1 MPIEFSHV
9 SFTYN
14 PKSKIAKKALDDVSF
29 KIEEGEFVALI
40 GRTGCGKSTLVQ
52 HINAL
57 LEPEKGEVI
66 VDEFISSSDKK
77 RRSKKLHQVRK
88 SVGVVFQFSE
98 SQLFEETIEK
108 DVAFAPKNFGDSQ
121 EEAYRKAHEALAKV
135 GLGEEF
141 YKRSPFEL
149 SGGEKRR
156 AAIAGILAYGPKY
169 LILDEPTA
177 GLDPSGAKA
186 MMDLFRFINESG
198 TTILFVTHDMNL
210 VLGYANRAIVMDKG
224 KVVRD
229 SSPFDLFKENL
240 EDFSLETPPI
250 FALAKALNEKGMKID
265 KESLKDVSLF
275 ADNILKNKGGAK

>member
-108 DVAFAPKNFGDSQ
+108 DVAFAPKNFGDNQ

-169 LILDEPTA
+169 LILDEPTSA
-177 GLDPSGAKA
+177 VDAKA
-186 MMDLFRFINESG
+186 EYQIFRNIMEKQKDS
-198 TTILFVTHDMNL
+198 TTIIISHRFSTVRKAEKIL
-210 VLGYANRAIVMDKG
+210 VLSHGKIVEHGTHAELIAENGLYKEI
-224 KVVRD
+224 
-229 SSPFDLFKENL
+229 FDLQAEGYN
-240 EDFSLETPPI
+240 
-250 FALAKALNEKGMKID
+250 
-265 KESLKDVSLF
+265 
-275 ADNILKNKGGAK
+275 